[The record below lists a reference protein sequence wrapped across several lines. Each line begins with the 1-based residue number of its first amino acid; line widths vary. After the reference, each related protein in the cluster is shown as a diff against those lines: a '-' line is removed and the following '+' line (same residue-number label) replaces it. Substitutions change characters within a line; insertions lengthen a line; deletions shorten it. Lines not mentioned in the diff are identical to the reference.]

1 MAKKLS
7 TQSKIKRLRAEGYSR
22 KDLAR
27 SFGVSVSA
35 IGRAERGQSSG
46 KTIEAQANQ
55 FYKLGKR
62 AKSAVVSGS
71 VSLPSAKPA
80 PAAKGAPAPT
90 KIEAPLLSPIE
101 KFEGKLNNLFDND
114 KIVIYINVKGTGKS
128 VTLGA
133 HGGIKV
139 STILAAPSV
148 GDFLAAQGGDQGYEI
163 DWDDVVSI
171 NYEEYY

>member
-1 MAKKLS
+1 MG
-7 TQSKIKRLRAEGYSR
+7 KRLTTQQRIRRARAEGFSR
-22 KDLAR
+22 KDLAKAY
-27 SFGVSVSA
+27 GVSISTV
-35 IGRAERGQSSG
+35 GRAERGQTSG
-46 KTIEAQANQ
+46 ASIEAASRE
-55 FYKLGKR
+55 FFGLGKR
-62 AKSAVVSGS
+62 AKSNVVSGA
-71 VSLPSAKPA
+71 VSLPSAKLP
-80 PAAKGAPAPT
+80 KGET
-90 KIEAPLLSPIE
+90 LLEKVETVVLSPIE
-101 KFEGKLNNLFDND
+101 KFESKMNNLFDND

-139 STILAAPSV
+139 STILSAPSV